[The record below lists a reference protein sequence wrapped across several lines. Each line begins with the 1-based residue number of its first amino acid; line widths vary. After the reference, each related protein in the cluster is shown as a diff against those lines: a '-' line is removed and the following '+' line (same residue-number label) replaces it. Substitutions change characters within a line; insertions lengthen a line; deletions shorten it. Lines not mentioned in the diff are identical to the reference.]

1 MQRRRGRDGRRSDIP
16 RAQEFAKLRV
26 PRLLSHLKECVD
38 EEDVEDVLER
48 DDDAVEHSLQL
59 RNAVDCLERPEHA
72 QQLQRLELLPRRSP
86 PEKR

>member
-1 MQRRRGRDGRRSDIP
+1 MQRRWGGDGSRSGIP

-26 PRLLSHLKECVD
+26 PPSPSLSHLKECVD

-59 RNAVDCLERPEHA
+59 RHSVDR
-72 QQLQRLELLPRRSP
+72 LQFVV
-86 PEKR
+86 EKRQSAET